1 MMILLTIHMEIRT
14 VIGGGLQFKTEA
26 GEFATT
32 YDEPFAFRR
41 F

>member
-1 MMILLTIHMEIRT
+1 MILLTIHMEIRT

-32 YDEPFAFRR
+32 YDEPFAFRV